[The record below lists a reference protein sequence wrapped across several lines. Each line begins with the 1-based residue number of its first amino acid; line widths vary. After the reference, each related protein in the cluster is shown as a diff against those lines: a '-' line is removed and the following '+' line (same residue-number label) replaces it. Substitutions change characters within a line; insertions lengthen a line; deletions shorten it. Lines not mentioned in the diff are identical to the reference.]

1 MRTIYHHSFLFLL
14 PVLCCYV
21 KSTFPI
27 KFYTTLFF
35 LFIYINGFFIS
46 RRTGTA
52 SVLERQQWQAES
64 CWKRTGRCHQTIST
78 TKSRSY
84 FFFFGGFS
92 QSNLMDDSLL
102 FFVRQIP
109 DGRER
114 LYGDRMPANDRL
126 GIKLFILFSL
136 NHSRILKYYLLVV

>member
-1 MRTIYHHSFLFLL
+1 MRTIYHPLVS
-14 PVLCCYV
+14 
-21 KSTFPI
+21 FPI
-27 KFYTTLFF
+27 ARPLLLCEIHFPHKILHNSFF

-84 FFFFGGFS
+84 FFFFGGIS